1 MSMRKGR
8 IQKLKSEFGPDNV
21 FFFFF
26 VRGGGERVIDAFHTV
41 QYNLP
46 PKAIGPLGSN
56 CFQRWV
62 PISISKVAYSHL

>member
-26 VRGGGERVIDAFHTV
+26 FVRGGEGHDAFHTV

-62 PISISKVAYSHL
+62 PTSISKVAYSHL